1 MRALNLG
8 AGNKVLAEGVNHDR
22 IKHRPEIDV
31 AWDLNDLPWPWEDAS
46 FDLILAHAV
55 FEHLRIDLVQ
65 ALDEC
70 WRILRPGGV
79 LKLKLPYWDS
89 DQAHSDPT
97 HRWFYSVRVLD
108 TFLPETQR
116 GRDYGFYTTRKWT
129 TVRAAE
135 LNEGKTSITAALRVV
150 K

>member
-22 IKHRPEIDV
+22 IKHRSEIDV

-70 WRILRPGGV
+70 WRILRPEGV

>member
-1 MRALNLG
+1 MRTLNLG

-22 IKHRPEIDV
+22 IKHRSEIDV

-70 WRILRPGGV
+70 WRILRPEGV